1 MRTRL
6 PLLLTLL
13 ALLAGCGEEKSTG
26 TGSGGG
32 SPGKPATT
40 GGGDV
45 VQVKMKDIL
54 FVPDKITARVGQT
67 VRWTNDDA
75 VAHTVKAESGADFSS
90 DAIEQNQTFEAKL
103 EKAGTIPYVCTI
115 HPSQKGTIT
124 VEQ

>member
-13 ALLAGCGEEKSTG
+13 ALLSGCGEEKSTG
-26 TGSGGG
+26 SGSGGG
-32 SPGKPATT
+32 SPSKPATPS
-40 GGGDV
+40 GGDV

-67 VRWTNDDA
+67 VRWTNEDSVD
-75 VAHTVKAESGADFSS
+75 HTVKAESGADFSS
-90 DAIEQNQTFEAKL
+90 DPVPEGKTFETKL
-103 EKAGTIPYVCTI
+103 TEAGTIAYFCTI

-124 VEQ
+124 VER

>member
-6 PLLLTLL
+6 ALLLTLL
-13 ALLAGCGEEKSTG
+13 ALLSGCGQEKSTG

-32 SPGKPATT
+32 SPTEPATSS
-40 GGGDV
+40 GGDV

-54 FVPDKITARVGQT
+54 FVPDKITARAGQT

-90 DAIEQNQTFEAKL
+90 DAIQQGKTFEARVT
-103 EKAGTIPYVCTI
+103 KAGAIAYVCTI
-115 HPSQKGTIT
+115 HPGQKGTIT
-124 VEQ
+124 VEK